1 MRSNA
6 LASISMILLLAV
18 PLAAQAPAG
27 QQKPTT
33 PAPAPPIKLDLAI
46 QKPDG
51 SAAPQAAPQTPAV
64 GDQYVIGAADTL
76 AITVVDEVDL
86 TRKYLVDTDGT
97 IQMPYIGRVQA
108 AGLTV
113 EDLRRH
119 ITDALKKDWIKNP
132 QVLVGVEQ
140 YKARSVLVTGAVRAP
155 QRVTLTGLTMS
166 LLEAL
171 TLAGSP
177 TASAANEVT
186 VVRAPKPGQSQKE
199 PVTITVDRRDLEIG
213 RAGRDIVLEDGD
225 IINVPEA
232 KKFYVSGAVKNTGQF
247 VFEGGMTVARA
258 LVLAGGLTDRG
269 SDRRI
274 TIKREVNGRV
284 EEISAKLDDKIQ
296 PNDEIIFGQRLF

>member
-1 MRSNA
+1 MRSN
-6 LASISMILLLAV
+6 LSLSCSILVLLTASLG
-18 PLAAQAPAG
+18 AQ
-27 QQKPTT
+27 T
-33 PAPAPPIKLDLAI
+33 PAQPPVYKPDFVIP
-46 QKPDG
+46 KPDG
-51 SAAPQAAPQTPAV
+51 PASAQPPQQPPVVA
-64 GDQYVIGAADTL
+64 GDQYVVGPSDTL
-76 AITVVDEVDL
+76 AITVVDEIDL

-97 IQMPYIGRVQA
+97 ITMPYVGRVQA

-113 EDLRRH
+113 EALRAR
-119 ITDALKKDWIKNP
+119 ITGELKKGYLKDP

-177 TASAANEVT
+177 TSSAANEVT
-186 VVRAPKPGQSQKE
+186 VVRAPKPGQKE
-199 PVTITVDRRDLEIG
+199 PETITVDRRDLEVG
-213 RAGRDIVLEDGD
+213 RAGRDVVLEDGD

-232 KKFYVSGAVKNTGQF
+232 KKFYVSGAVRNTGQF
-247 VFEGGMTVARA
+247 VYESGMTVARA

-274 TIKREVNGRV
+274 TIKREINGKI
-284 EEISAKLDDKIQ
+284 EEVSAKAETRVL
-296 PNDEIIFGQRLF
+296 PNDEIIVGQRLF